1 MDYGHGRDKGLLSL
15 GQDLADLE
23 RPEGDRGTREERTV
37 QQRTNV
43 LRGKGPLRSP
53 LSSQEAAEGV
63 QLWNLLRYPYSD
75 CK

>member
-53 LSSQEAAEGV
+53 LSSQEGAEGV